1 MTKRRMEPMVR
12 RRRRRGSTTM
22 GSRSGSKD
30 SSMAEVMTLGMAM
43 DGLRKEKYRRAALPS
58 SKPHLT
64 FLRMSLPT
72 AVSVIIGLKWQSKVP
87 TGPSSL
93 SRMGWEVQY
102 CGDG

>member
-1 MTKRRMEPMVR
+1 MTKRRMEPMV

-64 FLRMSLPT
+64 
-72 AVSVIIGLKWQSKVP
+72 
-87 TGPSSL
+87 
-93 SRMGWEVQY
+93 
-102 CGDG
+102 

>member
-1 MTKRRMEPMVR
+1 MVR

-22 GSRSGSKD
+22 GSRSESKD

-64 FLRMSLPT
+64 
-72 AVSVIIGLKWQSKVP
+72 
-87 TGPSSL
+87 
-93 SRMGWEVQY
+93 
-102 CGDG
+102 

>member
-1 MTKRRMEPMVR
+1 MSLLFVCYLAFLKLLFLPWCWRQITKRRMEPMVR

-22 GSRSGSKD
+22 GSRSESKD

-64 FLRMSLPT
+64 
-72 AVSVIIGLKWQSKVP
+72 
-87 TGPSSL
+87 
-93 SRMGWEVQY
+93 
-102 CGDG
+102 

>member
-1 MTKRRMEPMVR
+1 MTKRRMELMVR

-22 GSRSGSKD
+22 GSRSESKD

-64 FLRMSLPT
+64 
-72 AVSVIIGLKWQSKVP
+72 
-87 TGPSSL
+87 
-93 SRMGWEVQY
+93 
-102 CGDG
+102 